1 MELVQKRIWDNNHT
15 LSTIKSFLVWGFI
28 LTVCMLIVGFPMVI
42 LVTSIAALGAI
53 VLQAVL
59 PTSAVV
65 IVAGIVFGVH
75 LIGVTVASAI
85 LTMKGIH
92 PHEVKWL
99 SWLNGE
105 ASPSHVPVYA
115 SCPLTCSLTV
125 R

>member
-1 MELVQKRIWDNNHT
+1 MQLVEKRIWDNNHT
-15 LSTIKSFLVWGFI
+15 LSVTKSFLLWGFI

-42 LVTSIAALGAI
+42 LVTSIAALGA
-53 VLQAVL
+53 VALQAVL

-65 IVAGIVFGVH
+65 IVVGIVFGVH
-75 LIGVTVASAI
+75 LIGITVASAI

-105 ASPSHVPVYA
+105 ASPSHSSVYA
-115 SCPLTCSLTV
+115 SCPLTCSLTLQ
-125 R
+125 